1 VTEVPQPGT
10 AAPEVTLP
18 GPAAGLR
25 ELTEVLGYL
34 MHPDSLLALSVLAV
48 ILSLTEWVGTLP
60 TMLAVLGYPTARLLW
75 ASYFLLVAR
84 KAALGSRRLPI
95 PSDHIDTW
103 DTLIQPLLQ
112 GLLATALSWGALLVY
127 AAGTTGVADFVSRY
141 QGHPLQFLADQR
153 LGGHALIALWMVQ
166 VPAGV
171 VAVLGGR
178 RGLSVADPTL
188 GLRLLRRTGA
198 AWPITFATLCA
209 LALLGHAADIGAS
222 RLGAAFPVPLAGPVL
237 AHLLQLWVPLAQA
250 RLLGRFVYRF
260 GPWLEA
266 QP

>member
-1 VTEVPQPGT
+1 LTQVSQPGAT
-10 AAPEVTLP
+10 APEVSLP
-18 GPAAGLR
+18 GPAAGMR
-25 ELTEVLGYL
+25 ELGEVLAYL
-34 MHPDSLLALSVLAV
+34 LHPDSLLALSVLAV

-60 TMLAVLGYPTARLLW
+60 TMVAVLGYPTARLLW
-75 ASYFLLVAR
+75 ASYFFLVAR

-103 DTLIQPLLQ
+103 DTLIQPVLQ
-112 GLLATALSWGALLVY
+112 GLVATTLSWGALIVY
-127 AAGTTGVADFVSRY
+127 AAGTTGIADFLSRY

-171 VAVLGGR
+171 VAVLGAR

-198 AWPITFATLCA
+198 AWPITFGAICLLA
-209 LALLGHAADIGAS
+209 LAGHGIDIGAS

-250 RLLGRFVYRF
+250 RLIGRFVYRYK
-260 GPWLEA
+260 PWLGV
-266 QP
+266 